1 MIDKKERNRMFDFK
15 DQVIVVTGAA
25 GNLGQAVAK
34 AFLEAGGTVCALDH
48 RSGRLMVLF
57 SEEEIQGKLHIYE
70 QVDVTDRAG
79 MMALSQR
86 IRDEVGTVD
95 VLVNTVGGFTMGE
108 RVDEISAKTWQSMMD
123 INVTSLLNAAAAFVP
138 VMMEAGHGKVVSVGS
153 GASLKGGAK
162 MGAYAAAKSAVL
174 RLTESMAAELKSSH
188 IQANCVLPGTID
200 TPENR
205 EAMPGADTSKWV
217 TPEQVA
223 QAIVFL
229 ASTAADGVTGAAL
242 PVTGRS

>member
-1 MIDKKERNRMFDFK
+1 MFDFK

-25 GNLGQAVAK
+25 GNLGRAVAK

-48 RSGRLMVLF
+48 RAGRLASLF
-57 SEEEIQGKLHIYE
+57 PEDDRQGILQIYE

-79 MMALSQR
+79 MVALGQR
-86 IRDEVGTVD
+86 IRGEVGTVD

-108 RVDEISAKTWQSMMD
+108 RVDEISAKTWRSMMD
-123 INVTSLLNAAAAFVP
+123 LNVTSLLNAAAAFVP
-138 VMMEAGHGKVVSVGS
+138 DMMTAGHGKVVLVGS

-174 RLTESMAAELKSSH
+174 RLTESMAAELKASN

-205 EAMPGADTSKWV
+205 QAMPGADVSKWV
-217 TPEQVA
+217 TPKQVA
-223 QAIVFL
+223 QAILFL
-229 ASTAADGVTGAAL
+229 ASPAADGITGTAL